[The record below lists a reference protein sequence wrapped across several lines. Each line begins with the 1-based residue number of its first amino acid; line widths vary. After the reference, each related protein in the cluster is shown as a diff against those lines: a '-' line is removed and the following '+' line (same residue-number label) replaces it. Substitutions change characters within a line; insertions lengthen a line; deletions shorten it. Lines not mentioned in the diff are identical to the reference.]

1 MQIECK
7 ILANHTLNNPRP
19 IHHPRMKKIMVSVLG
34 HDRPGI
40 LAAVSEA
47 LLENGCN
54 IENASQTILQSVF
67 GSLLL
72 VSTPE
77 DLNAS
82 ELEHLMSKSMQDMG
96 LDIFVKELPETGAE
110 SSASS
115 NEAFIITA
123 CGPDRPGLVS
133 AISRCMANHG
143 INITNLRAVFK
154 GGDVPDD
161 NVMIF
166 DVDIPIAADLAL
178 LNHDLEKITKRL
190 QLTINLQHRGIF
202 NAMNRI

>member
-1 MQIECK
+1 
-7 ILANHTLNNPRP
+7 
-19 IHHPRMKKIMVSVLG
+19 MKKIMVSVLG

-47 LLENGCN
+47 LLDNGCN

-72 VSTPE
+72 VSKPE
-77 DLNAS
+77 DLTTS
-82 ELEHLMSKSMQDMG
+82 QLESRMSTSLRGMG
-96 LDIFVKELPETGAE
+96 LDIFIKELPKTNSEAL
-110 SSASS
+110 ASTS
-115 NEAFIITA
+115 EAFIVTA

-133 AISRCMANHG
+133 AIGRCMANHG

-166 DVDIPIAADLAL
+166 DVDIPDTVDLTL
-178 LNHDLEKITKRL
+178 LNHDLEEITERL
-190 QLTINLQHRGIF
+190 RLTINLQHRGIF

>member
-1 MQIECK
+1 
-7 ILANHTLNNPRP
+7 
-19 IHHPRMKKIMVSVLG
+19 MKKIIVSVLG

-40 LAAVSEA
+40 LAAVSGA
-47 LLENGCN
+47 LLDNGCN

-77 DLNAS
+77 DLDTGQLESRMS
-82 ELEHLMSKSMQDMG
+82 ESLCGMG
-96 LDIFVKELPETGAE
+96 LDIFIKELPAAKTDGH
-110 SSASS
+110 SSPG
-115 NEAFIITA
+115 EAFIITA

-166 DVDIPIAADLAL
+166 DVDIPEAVDLAV
-178 LNHDLEKITKRL
+178 LNHDLDEITERL